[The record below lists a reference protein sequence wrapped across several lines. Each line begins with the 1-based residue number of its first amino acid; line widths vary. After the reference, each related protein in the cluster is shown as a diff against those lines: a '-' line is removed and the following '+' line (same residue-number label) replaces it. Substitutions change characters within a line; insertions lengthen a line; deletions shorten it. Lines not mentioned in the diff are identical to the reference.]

1 MDHMPS
7 ETWWNLDE
15 NKRLAIIQA
24 SVIEFAQANFAQ
36 ASLSQIVKSVGIAK
50 GSMYQ
55 YFADKEE
62 LYLYIVQL
70 ASDHMMAEIQQ
81 RIPLSILATGDI
93 FTILREYFAITVNV
107 TQEYPFESSLI
118 QRAFQDS
125 GPQLAKVQA
134 IGASIQRA
142 FVVDLV
148 NSAIANKSL
157 RNDIDS
163 EVFIY
168 LIQTIITTAG
178 SYMVN
183 LLRVHNVTVEAE
195 DYRVFFDQIIAVLD
209 QGMRY
214 RIKR

>member
-1 MDHMPS
+1 MPS
-7 ETWWNLDE
+7 ETWWNLE
-15 NKRLAIIQA
+15 ERKRLAIIQA
-24 SVIEFAQANFAQ
+24 SITEFAQSNYAQ
-36 ASLSQIVKSVGIAK
+36 ASLSQIVKEVGIAK

-70 ASDHMMAEIQQ
+70 ASDHMMAELQQ
-81 RIPLSILATGDI
+81 RIPLAVFATGDL
-93 FTILREYFAITVNV
+93 FKILREYFAITVTV
-107 TQEYPFESSLI
+107 AQEYPYESALI

-125 GPQLAKVQA
+125 GPQLVKVQA
-134 IGASIQRA
+134 IGTSIQRA

-148 NSAIANKSL
+148 NTAIANKSV
-157 RNDIDS
+157 RDDIDP
-163 EVFIY
+163 EVFVY
-168 LIQTIITTAG
+168 LIQTILSTAG

-183 LLRVHNVTVEAE
+183 LLSVHNVSVESE
-195 DYRVFFDQIIAVLD
+195 DFRIFFDQIIAVLD

>member
-1 MDHMPS
+1 MPS
-7 ETWWNLDE
+7 ETWWNLE
-15 NKRLAIIQA
+15 EHKRLAIIQA
-24 SVIEFAQANFAQ
+24 SIVEFAQANYAQ
-36 ASLSQIVKSVGIAK
+36 ASLTQIVKEVGIAK

-70 ASDHMMAEIQQ
+70 ASDHMMNELQQ
-81 RIPLSILATGDI
+81 RIPLAIFATGDI
-93 FTILREYFAITVNV
+93 FKILREYFAITVSV
-107 TQEYPFESSLI
+107 AQEYPFESALI

-134 IGASIQRA
+134 IGASIQRT

-148 NSAIANKSL
+148 NTAIANKSL
-157 RNDIDS
+157 RDDIDP

-168 LIQTIITTAG
+168 FIQTILSTSG

-183 LLRVHNVTVEAE
+183 LLNVHNVTVEAE
-195 DYRVFFDQIIAVLD
+195 DYRIFFDQIIAVLD

>member
-1 MDHMPS
+1 MPS
-7 ETWWNLDE
+7 ETWWNLE
-15 NKRLAIIQA
+15 ESKRLAIIQA
-24 SVIEFAQANFAQ
+24 SIVEFSQANYAQ
-36 ASLSQIVKSVGIAK
+36 SSLSQIVKEVGIAK

-70 ASDHMMAEIQQ
+70 ASDHLMTELQQ
-81 RIPLSILATGDI
+81 RIPLAILATGDM
-93 FTILREYFAITVNV
+93 FKILREYFTITVLV
-107 TQEYPFESSLI
+107 AQEYPHESALI

-125 GPQLAKVQA
+125 GPQLIKVQL

-148 NSAIANKSL
+148 ATAIANKSL
-157 RNDIDS
+157 RNDIDP

-168 LIQTIITTAG
+168 LIQTILSTAG
-178 SYMVN
+178 AYMVN
-183 LLRVHNVTVEAE
+183 LLRVHNVSVESE
-195 DYRVFFDQIIAVLD
+195 DFRIFFDQIISVLD

>member
-1 MDHMPS
+1 MPS

-15 NKRLAIIQA
+15 SKRLAIIQA

-36 ASLSQIVKSVGIAK
+36 ASLSQIVKQVGIAK

-55 YFADKEE
+55 YFADKED

-81 RIPLSILATGDI
+81 RIPLSILATGDV
-93 FTILREYFAITVNV
+93 FKILREYFAITVNV
-107 TQEYPFESSLI
+107 AQEYPYESSLI
-118 QRAFQDS
+118 QRALQDS
-125 GPQLAKVQA
+125 GAQLAKVQA
-134 IGASIQRA
+134 IGISIQRA

-148 NSAIANKSL
+148 NTALANKSL
-157 RNDIDS
+157 RSDIDP
-163 EVFIY
+163 EVFVY
-168 LIQTIITTAG
+168 FIQTILTTAG

-183 LLRVHNVTVEAE
+183 LLHVHNVSVESE
-195 DYRVFFDQIIAVLD
+195 DYRIFFDQIIAVLD

>member
-1 MDHMPS
+1 MPS
-7 ETWWNLDE
+7 ETWWNLE
-15 NKRLAIIQA
+15 EHKRLAIIQA
-24 SVIEFAQANFAQ
+24 SIVEFAQANYAQ
-36 ASLSQIVKSVGIAK
+36 ASLTQIVKEVGIAK

-70 ASDHMMAEIQQ
+70 ASDHMMNELQQ
-81 RIPLSILATGDI
+81 RIPLAIFATGDI
-93 FTILREYFAITVNV
+93 FKILREYFAITVHV
-107 TQEYPFESSLI
+107 AQEYPFESALI

-134 IGASIQRA
+134 IGASIQRT

-148 NSAIANKSL
+148 NTAIANKSL
-157 RNDIDS
+157 RDDIDP

-168 LIQTIITTAG
+168 FIQTILSTSG

-183 LLRVHNVTVEAE
+183 LLNVHNVTVDAE
-195 DYRVFFDQIIAVLD
+195 DYRIFFDQIIAVLD

>member
-1 MDHMPS
+1 MPS

-15 NKRLAIIQA
+15 SKRLAIIQA
-24 SVIEFAQANFAQ
+24 SIIEFAQANFAQ
-36 ASLSQIVKSVGIAK
+36 ASLSHIVKEVGIAK

-70 ASDHMMAEIQQ
+70 ASDHMMAELQQ
-81 RIPLSILATGDI
+81 RIPLAIFATGDI
-93 FTILREYFAITVNV
+93 FKILREYFAITVTV
-107 TQEYPFESSLI
+107 AQEYPHESALI

-134 IGASIQRA
+134 IGASIQRT

-148 NSAIANKSL
+148 NTAIANKSL
-157 RNDIDS
+157 RNDIDP

-168 LIQTIITTAG
+168 LIQTILATAG
-178 SYMVN
+178 AHMVN
-183 LLRVHNVTVEAE
+183 LLSVHNVSVESE
-195 DYRVFFDQIIAVLD
+195 DYRVFFDQIISVLD

>member
-1 MDHMPS
+1 MPS
-7 ETWWNLDE
+7 ETWWNLE
-15 NKRLAIIQA
+15 EQKRLAIIQA
-24 SVIEFAQANFAQ
+24 SILEFAHANYAQ
-36 ASLSQIVKSVGIAK
+36 ASLSQIVKAVGIAK

-55 YFADKEE
+55 YFVDKEE

-70 ASDHMMAEIQQ
+70 ASDQMMTELQQ
-81 RIPLSILATGDI
+81 RIPLSVFANGDM
-93 FTILREYFAITVNV
+93 FKILREYFAITVTV
-107 TQEYPFESSLI
+107 AQEYPHESALI

-125 GPQLAKVQA
+125 GPQLAKVHA

-148 NSAIANKSL
+148 NTAIANKSL
-157 RNDIDS
+157 RHDIDP

-168 LIQTIITTAG
+168 LIQTTLSTAG
-178 SYMVN
+178 TYMVN
-183 LLRVHNVTVEAE
+183 LLSVHNVSVESE
-195 DYRVFFDQIIAVLD
+195 DFRIFFDQIIAVLD